1 MTPPA
6 PAGSPFNPTITAP
19 ATEDCGEP
27 PAKRRKTQACSRCRR
42 RKQKCDDQRPC
53 ANRAR
58 SGERCNEAVLPSSYQ
73 TGPPGPGFPPLSS
86 DHHLLHHPAT
96 HTPLARLGDIALLE
110 ERISRLEETDARLQ
124 VVVDNR
130 NNHVQHSYVQ
140 EPSLPSSLS
149 RAHEASHPH
158 HHADK
163 HHHHRR
169 RVSFASGPGI
179 GPEASLSRSSPAIGL
194 LATIARS
201 EEDNPP
207 PQALPNPSVHD
218 GGNTA
223 RRPDQQIPLDTATE
237 TSLFDETKVH
247 CRYPFLRLDD
257 FRNPA
262 SRPRKA
268 WASYLTNMIFSIGLL
283 LEKTFPSSC
292 PSGKPVS

>member
-6 PAGSPFNPTITAP
+6 PADSPFNPTITAP

-27 PAKRRKTQACSRCRR
+27 PAKRRKAQACSRCRR
-42 RKQKCDDQRPC
+42 RKQKRDDQRPC
-53 ANRAR
+53 ANCAR

-73 TGPPGPGFPPLSS
+73 TRPPDPGSLRS
-86 DHHLLHHPAT
+86 
-96 HTPLARLGDIALLE
+96 RLGDIALLE

-124 VVVDNR
+124 VVVNNR
-130 NNHVQHSYVQ
+130 NNHVQHSYAQ
-140 EPSLPSSLS
+140 EPLLPSSLS
-149 RAHEASHPH
+149 RAHEASHTH

-163 HHHHRR
+163 YYHHRR

-194 LATIARS
+194 LATFARS

-207 PQALPNPSVHD
+207 PQTLSNPSVHD

-223 RRPDQQIPLDTATE
+223 RRHDQEIPLDTATE

-262 SRPRKA
+262 SRPREA

-292 PSGKPVS
+292 PSGKPFPS

>member
-42 RKQKCDDQRPC
+42 RKQGWVT
-53 ANRAR
+53 
-58 SGERCNEAVLPSSYQ
+58 S
-73 TGPPGPGFPPLSS
+73 
-86 DHHLLHHPAT
+86 
-96 HTPLARLGDIALLE
+96 
-110 ERISRLEETDARLQ
+110 ERISRLGETDARLQ

-130 NNHVQHSYVQ
+130 NNHVQHSYAQ

-149 RAHEASHPH
+149 RAHEASHTH

-163 HHHHRR
+163 HYHHRR
-169 RVSFASGPGI
+169 RVSFVSGPGI

-194 LATIARS
+194 LATFARS

-207 PQALPNPSVHD
+207 PQTLPNPSVHD

-223 RRPDQQIPLDTATE
+223 RRPDQEIPLDTATE

-262 SRPRKA
+262 NRPREA
-268 WASYLTNMIFSIGLL
+268 WASYLTNMILLIGLL

-292 PSGKPVS
+292 PSGKPFSS